1 MNENVMDFH
10 FFNAKINIFEIRN
23 RVYVLVEC
31 THLMLKIFIS
41 RHSSKLM
48 LIRCRLEHL
57 SMHLFK
63 FTYGLLSRLIGKVF
77 EDIVLKFLMLVLK
90 KTRNKTNKSYT
101 LSQFIFVNSLINI
114 FAFYKNSF

>member
-10 FFNAKINIFEIRN
+10 FFNAKIN
-23 RVYVLVEC
+23 
-31 THLMLKIFIS
+31 MLKIFIS

-77 EDIVLKFLMLVLK
+77 DDIVFKILMLVFK
-90 KTRNKTNKSYT
+90 KTRNKNK
-101 LSQFIFVNSLINI
+101 
-114 FAFYKNSF
+114 

>member
-31 THLMLKIFIS
+31 TYLMLKIFFS
-41 RHSSKLM
+41 RHSSKLL

-77 EDIVLKFLMLVLK
+77 DDIVFKFLMLVFK
-90 KTRNKTNKSYT
+90 KNPKQKQISHIHC
-101 LSQFIFVNSLINI
+101 LS
-114 FAFYKNSF
+114 SFL

>member
-10 FFNAKINIFEIRN
+10 FFNAKINIFEIMN

-31 THLMLKIFIS
+31 TYLMLKIFIS

-77 EDIVLKFLMLVLK
+77 DDIVFKFLMLVFK
-90 KTRNKTNKSYT
+90 ETRNKNK
-101 LSQFIFVNSLINI
+101 
-114 FAFYKNSF
+114 